1 MGWLKVVHISTVII
15 TISLFVIR
23 GLGLFMN
30 AGFMRQKWVKI
41 VPHVNDTLLLATG
54 IWMAVLIQ
62 QYPLVH
68 GWLTAKLIALLV
80 YIGLGLMV
88 FRFAR
93 TRRERMAYWLVAI
106 LVFAYMVSV
115 ALYHHPLGWLV
126 TL

>member
-1 MGWLKVVHISTVII
+1 MGLLKIIHISTVII
-15 TISLFVIR
+15 TISLFSIR

-41 VPHVNDTLLLATG
+41 VPHINDTVLLVTG

-68 GWLTAKLIALLV
+68 HWLTAKLVALLV
-80 YIGLGLMV
+80 YIGFGLMV
-88 FRFAR
+88 FRFAT
-93 TRRERMAYWLVAI
+93 TRRERMAYWLAAI
-106 LVFAYMVSV
+106 LVFVYMVSV

>member
-1 MGWLKVVHISTVII
+1 
-15 TISLFVIR
+15 
-23 GLGLFMN
+23 
-30 AGFMRQKWVKI
+30 
-41 VPHVNDTLLLATG
+41 
-54 IWMAVLIQ
+54 MAVLIQ

-68 GWLTAKLIALLV
+68 GWLTAKLLALLV

-93 TRRERMAYWLVAI
+93 TRRERLAYWLTAI
-106 LVFAYMVSV
+106 LVFVYMVSV